1 MVERPEDRDLLGFR
15 RPHRKVRALDT
26 LQGRGMRAEFI
37 VQVEMRTFVKEVE
50 VVRREQTPALVRESR
65 CRRSRIEMFAGAMI
79 GKGVHRCRVLWLRA
93 DRQSA
98 GDSVGRQWFRMGGS
112 SGSCSRLVTPL
123 DQVWYESTRSYGILF
138 VPIV

>member
-1 MVERPEDRDLLGFR
+1 
-15 RPHRKVRALDT
+15 
-26 LQGRGMRAEFI
+26 MRAEFI
-37 VQVEMRTFVKEVE
+37 VQVEMRTFVKEVQ
-50 VVRREQTPALVRESR
+50 VVRREQTMVFARTEHPLRDG
-65 CRRSRIEMFAGAMI
+65 IELFAGAMI
-79 GKGVHRCRVLWLRA
+79 DEWIHTCRVLWLRA

-98 GDSVGRQWFRMGGS
+98 GGSVGRQYFRLRDS